1 MMSVMRFLMLLPL
14 LLCALSAQAQLKVA
28 ALHPLLLEMGACVGG
43 GAVQMVPLY
52 PANLELHEF
61 APDVSTVAAAAGC
74 STVLAMGKGVEP
86 YLHDLSESLPEA
98 EILPLGNTLPDTMV
112 PGTPHRDPHWWNSP
126 ALMRRAA
133 RALRDALAEQAP
145 EHRDTFCRGYAAYA
159 AMTEAL
165 EREARLALAAL
176 PPEHRV
182 LVTEHAALC
191 HFCQDFRLTPI
202 AVYGVSKESEGDTA
216 GMAKLLTELRAHR
229 VPCLFS
235 EFNESPR
242 SLQTLARET
251 GASVRPLIMDGVA
264 PQMQSYAAIFR
275 HNLNQ
280 IVQGL
285 CPRN

>member
-1 MMSVMRFLMLLPL
+1 MRFLMLLPL
-14 LLCALSAQAQLKVA
+14 LLCALTAQAQLKVA
-28 ALHPLLLEMGACVGG
+28 ALHPLLLEMGECVGG
-43 GAVQMVPLY
+43 KAVCMVPLY

-61 APDVSTVAAAAGC
+61 APDVSTVAAATGC
-74 STVLAMGKGVEP
+74 RLVLAMGKGVEP
-86 YLHDLSESLPEA
+86 YLHDLSESLPDA
-98 EILPLGNTLPDTMV
+98 EILPLGDTLPDTLV

-133 RALRDALAEQAP
+133 RALRDELAEHEP
-145 EHRDTFCRGYAAYA
+145 EHAEDFRRGYAAYA
-159 AMTEAL
+159 AMTEGL
-165 EREARLALAAL
+165 EREARLALAKL

-191 HFCQDFRLTPI
+191 HFCKDFRLTPI

-216 GMAKLLTELRAHR
+216 GMARLLTELRARR
-229 VPCLFS
+229 VPCLFT
-235 EFNESPR
+235 EFNENPR
-242 SLQTLARET
+242 ALQTLARET
-251 GASVRPLIMDGVA
+251 GAVTRPLIMDGVA